1 MPARTP
7 ADLHRLFV
15 RHFAAADLDALV
27 ALYEPDAVLYP
38 EPGKRAFGRT
48 EIREVLGGFLALQGR
63 FDMKPARVAQAGD
76 TATLFADWTLEAKAP
91 DGSAIHL
98 AGQTADVVRRQPG
111 GEWLF
116 IIDCPFGAAGIS
128 LPV

>member
-1 MPARTP
+1 MGARTP
-7 ADLHRLFV
+7 ADVHRLFTK
-15 RHFAAADLDALV
+15 HFASGDMDGLI

-76 TATLFADWTLEAKAP
+76 TAILCADWTLEAKAP

-98 AGQTADVVRRQPG
+98 AGQTADVVRRQPDG
-111 GEWLF
+111 TWLF
-116 IIDCPFGAAGIS
+116 IIDCPFGATGIS